1 MATLTD
7 RLDRVLGGKAAVVL
21 AKQFD
26 FHTVDDLLRHFPR
39 RVVTRGD
46 LTDLDKLRIGEHVT
60 VLGKVLRVDERSPR
74 RRGGKPMHILVATVT
89 DDTATLDLTFFN
101 QRWRKRDLREGAI
114 GLFSGKVDVFNGRRQ
129 LTHPDYKLLPGD
141 GGDVLTDKIATQF
154 STELLPIYPATEKVP
169 SWNVA
174 TSIRTVL
181 DQLDPPPDPIPDDVR
196 ARHGLPNLAEAIFS
210 VHRPEHM
217 DEYLAALRR
226 FRYEEAFVLQT
237 ELARRRHA
245 VSALPADPRVAREG
259 GLPDAALAQLPFR
272 LTEGQRQVVDQVTT
286 DLAGTHPMH
295 RLLQGE
301 VGAGKTVVALLAM
314 LTVVDAGGQAA
325 LLAPTEVLAHQHY
338 RTITALLGPLGRRGM
353 LDGADDGTRVALIT
367 GSMSARE
374 RREVLL
380 DVGVGDAGIVI
391 GTHALLEESVQ
402 FFDLGLVVVD
412 EQHRFG
418 VEQRAALAAKSRSG
432 QRPHVLVMTAT
443 PIPRTVA
450 MTVFG
455 DLEVSTLDQLPA
467 GRADVE
473 THVVPAAEKPR
484 FLERTWERAREEV
497 AAGRRVYVVC
507 PRIGGDDD
515 DGSDAVDDSDAAD
528 QPRLDDGG
536 SAKRHLHGV
545 LDLAD
550 ELRDGPLRDTR
561 VGVLHG
567 RMPAAE
573 KDLAMAAFAAGTA
586 PVLVATTVIEVGV
599 DVADASMMVVM
610 DADRFGVSQ
619 LHQLRGRIGR
629 GSLPGVCLLV
639 TEAEAGSPA
648 RARVDAVAATRDGFA
663 LSQVDLEQRREGDVL
678 GASQS
683 GRRSSLRLLRVIRD
697 EDVIAD
703 ARADATAVVREDPD
717 LAAHPA
723 LRDAVDALAA
733 EQSEYIDKD

>member
-1 MATLTD
+1 MATLSD
-7 RLDRVLGGKAAVVL
+7 RLDRVLGGKAATVL

-26 FHTVDDLLRHFPR
+26 FHTVGDLVRHYPR

-60 VLGKVLRVDERSPR
+60 VLGLVLRVEERSPR

-89 DDTATLDLTFFN
+89 DGTATLDLTFFN
-101 QRWRKRDLREGAI
+101 QKWRKRDLHKDAI

-141 GGDVLTDKIATQF
+141 GSGVPTDKIATEF

-169 SWNVA
+169 SWNLA
-174 TSIRTVL
+174 TSIRTAL
-181 DQLDPPPDPIPDDVR
+181 DQLDPPPDPIPDEVR
-196 ARHGLPNLAEAIFS
+196 TRRELPGLAEAIFS
-210 VHRPEHM
+210 VHRPESM
-217 DEYLAALRR
+217 NEYSHALHR

-245 VSALPADPRVAREG
+245 VSALPADARVGAPG
-259 GLPDAALAQLPFR
+259 GLADAALARLPFD
-272 LTEGQRQVVDQVTT
+272 LTEGQHEVVDQITAE
-286 DLAGTHPMH
+286 LAGTHPMH

-314 LTVVDAGGQAA
+314 LTVVESGGQAA

-338 RTITALLGPLGRRGM
+338 RTITGLLGPLGRRGM
-353 LDGADDGTRVALIT
+353 LDGADEGTRVALIT
-367 GSMSARE
+367 GSMPVRE
-374 RREVLL
+374 RREILL
-380 DVGVGDAGIVI
+380 DIGVGDAGIVV
-391 GTHALLEESVQ
+391 GTHALLQESVQ

-418 VEQRAALAAKSRSG
+418 VEQRAALAGKSRSG

-455 DLEVSTLDQLPA
+455 DLEVTTLDQLPA
-467 GRADVE
+467 GRAEVQ

-497 AAGRRVYVVC
+497 EAGHRVYVVC
-507 PRIGGDDD
+507 PRIGGDDEGRPD
-515 DGSDAVDDSDAAD
+515 VVDDADAAD
-528 QPRLDDGG
+528 QPRLDDP
-536 SAKRHLHGV
+536 AQPKRQLHGV
-545 LDLAD
+545 LELAD
-550 ELRDGPLRDTR
+550 QLRDGPLAGIP
-561 VGVLHG
+561 VGILHG
-567 RMPAAE
+567 RMTAAE
-573 KDLAMAAFAAGTA
+573 KDQAMAAFAAGTV

-629 GSLPGVCLLV
+629 GALPGVCLLV

-648 RARVDAVAATRDGFA
+648 RDRVDAVAATRDGFA
-663 LSQVDLEQRREGDVL
+663 LSQIDLEQRREGDVL

-683 GRRSSLRLLRVIRD
+683 GRRSSLRLLQVIRD
-697 EDVIAD
+697 EKVIAD
-703 ARADATAVVREDPD
+703 ARTDASAVVAADPD

-723 LRDAVDALAA
+723 LCAAVDALAE
-733 EQSEYIDKD
+733 EQSEFIDKD